1 MLWMHQRKTVWCS
14 QAVGV
19 RGQCTNWFT
28 ALTLRVYHSHLWVVL
43 EVFSETKHTTKEA
56 LIWRR
61 WPPQQGYGIFGP
73 DTSSFFIFQVVF
85 VSPFEHHS
93 NLLPW
98 KEIGAEVSGT
108 PSVGYS
114 FQSCSHTW
122 QCASLF
128 SKTTFSPPT
137 VLLTVAY
144 GIVKHIASDQ
154 WKVGW
159 EVWEW
164 D

>member
-1 MLWMHQRKTVWCS
+1 MLWMLQSKTVWCL

-19 RGQCTNWFT
+19 RGQCTNWST

-56 LIWRR
+56 LIWRQR
-61 WPPQQGYGIFGP
+61 LPQQDYGIFGP
-73 DTSSFFIFQVVF
+73 DMSCFFIFQVVF

-108 PSVGYS
+108 PSVGHS
-114 FQSCSHTW
+114 CQSCSSVL
-122 QCASLF
+122 ASF
-128 SKTTFSPPT
+128 PGPPSPHP
-137 VLLTVAY
+137 AFC
-144 GIVKHIASDQ
+144 IAFLASFP
-154 WKVGW
+154 GLPRFY
-159 EVWEW
+159 
-164 D
+164 